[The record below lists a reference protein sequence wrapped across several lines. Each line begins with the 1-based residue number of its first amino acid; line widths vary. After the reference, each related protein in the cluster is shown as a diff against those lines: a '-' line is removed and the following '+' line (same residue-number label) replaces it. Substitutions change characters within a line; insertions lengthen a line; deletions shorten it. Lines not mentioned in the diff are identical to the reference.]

1 MQSTLLFFHIILH
14 HKLLR
19 QLLNVVWKTAF
30 FYLLLVTF
38 LRLAGKREIGN
49 LSATD
54 LVAFILVSEAAIIS
68 VADDAIPFL
77 VGLAPVLVIG
87 VLEVVTAYGSLKSH
101 WLHTVLEGGPTVVV
115 AHGKIDEAQLR
126 RVRFNLGNLLAE
138 LRSHNVAK
146 VEDVEYAILESTG
159 KMSIIPRPGA
169 RPLTADDLRS
179 LQVTAQDPATVLPK
193 SVLPVP
199 VVCDGCIDRRALRM
213 IGKNGGW
220 LRSELAKQ
228 GHRDPG
234 KVLLAVVEDQAQLRV
249 VARTEENWAQH
260 RTGGGSK

>member
-1 MQSTLLFFHIILH
+1 MQSTMLFLHITLH
-14 HKLLR
+14 HKMLK
-19 QLLNVVWKTAF
+19 QILNVIWKTAF

-68 VADDAIPFL
+68 VADDAIPFV

-87 VLEVVTAYGSLKSH
+87 VLEVLTAYGSLKSH

-115 AHGKIDEAQLR
+115 AHGKVDEAQLR
-126 RVRFNLGNLLAE
+126 RLRFNLGNLLAE
-138 LRSHNVAK
+138 LRSHNLAK

-159 KMSIIPRPGA
+159 KMSIIPRPGV
-169 RPLTADDLRS
+169 RPLTGDDLRS
-179 LQVTAQDPATVLPK
+179 LQVTTQDPATVLPK

-213 IGKNGGW
+213 LGKTEGW
-220 LRSELAKQ
+220 LRNELAKQ
-228 GHRDPG
+228 GHPDRR
-234 KVLLAVVEDQAQLRV
+234 KVLLATIEDQGTLCVVTRV
-249 VARTEENWAQH
+249 QQNWAQR